1 MLALKMK
8 IDLQQY
14 DLEKPANQ
22 QAVLAQI
29 DSELGKIRNPTTV

>member
-1 MLALKMK
+1 MK

-14 DLEKPANQ
+14 DLEKPENQ

-29 DSELGKIRNPTTV
+29 DAELGKIRNPASV